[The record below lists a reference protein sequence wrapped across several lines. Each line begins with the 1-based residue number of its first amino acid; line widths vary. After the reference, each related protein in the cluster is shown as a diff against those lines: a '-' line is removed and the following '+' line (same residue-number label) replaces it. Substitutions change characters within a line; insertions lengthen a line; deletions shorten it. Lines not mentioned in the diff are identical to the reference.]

1 MSKEIVDN
9 LAEKVLED
17 VLKEVKETSRY
28 GIDPLTIIIVI
39 GIIVNVIRVIQECNK
54 NNTSSFSKGE
64 TANFLTTKIRSNSF
78 LRGSRGFLNKMRMQN
93 IVKKHLNKNQIKT
106 YMNPLIKAM
115 IELGKTV
122 TDEQTSALLEYQNV

>member
-17 VLKEVKETSRY
+17 VLKEVQETSRY

-54 NNTSSFSKGE
+54 NNTSAFSKGE
-64 TANFLTTKIRSNSF
+64 TANFLTTEIRRNSF

-93 IVKKHLNKNQIKT
+93 IIKKHLNKNQIKV
-106 YMNPLIKAM
+106 YMNPLIRAM

-122 TDEQTSALLEYQNV
+122 TDEQTSALMEYENV